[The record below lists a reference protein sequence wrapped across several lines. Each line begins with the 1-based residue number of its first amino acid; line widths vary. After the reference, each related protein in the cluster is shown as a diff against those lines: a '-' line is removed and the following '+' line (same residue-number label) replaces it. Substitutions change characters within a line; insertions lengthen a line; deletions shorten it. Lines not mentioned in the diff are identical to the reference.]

1 VIQSTTLVNRAS
13 LTSGELI
20 RACIEAGDE
29 AVWEEFVRRYRPVI
43 SGVVSR
49 TARRF
54 GEWTPQLVDDLT
66 QETYLKV
73 CANHCR
79 ILREFKPQV
88 EESIFG
94 LLKTVAFSVTHDH
107 FRGAKAAMRGA
118 GRKESTLDNYLES
131 TVAGRDGLPELE
143 REILLNQID
152 TYLSTQSNPKI
163 PQRDQQIFWMYYRH
177 GMTARAIA
185 EIPHLGL
192 TAKGVESVIQRLTS
206 LVRNGLVEARQGN
219 AEGKPSANS
228 L

>member
-1 VIQSTTLVNRAS
+1 VNRAS

-20 RACIEAGDE
+20 RACIDGGDE
-29 AVWEEFVRRYRPVI
+29 AVWEEFVHRFRPVI

-54 GEWTPQLVDDLT
+54 GEWTPQLIDDLV
-66 QETYLKV
+66 QETFLKV
-73 CANHCR
+73 CANRCR
-79 ILREFKPQV
+79 ILREFIPQV

-107 FRGAKAAMRGA
+107 FRGSKAVMRGA
-118 GRKESTLDNYLES
+118 GRKESTFDSYLES
-131 TVAGRDGLPELE
+131 TVAGRDGLPDLE
-143 REILLNQID
+143 RKILLNQVD
-152 TYLSTQSNPKI
+152 SYLASQSNPEI
-163 PQRDQQIFWMYYRH
+163 SQRDQQIFWMYYRH

-185 EIPHLGL
+185 EIPHIGL
-192 TAKGVESVIQRLTS
+192 SPKGVESVIQRLTS
-206 LVRNGLVEARQGN
+206 LVRHALAEPGRGK